1 MIRPS
6 PQPRSRRP
14 GAVLAGVALLAAVTG
29 CSDSSDSGH
38 LDVAIVSDL
47 PAAPPARSALA
58 VRIAVTDAAGQRQSG
73 VPVEVE
79 ATLGGGSVAPAT
91 VVTDGDGEAEV
102 TWTLGVAPVRNG
114 LALHAPRSTTLYER
128 FATLETPYE
137 PAPFGD
143 VNAFLTGLGI
153 AGSTE
158 DLAFSPDG
166 ERMLMGVRG
175 GLIALDPQG
184 DATQVPLSG
193 DALVNPLGIAFD
205 RAGNLWIADS
215 GVGAL
220 MRVSPAGEVTTA
232 LTSDG
237 TQPLSG
243 PNYVAIGP
251 DDRVYLSDPC
261 LGELIRFDPE
271 RGVVDSVL
279 TFDLPTEGGPNG
291 LAFDRSGTRLWL
303 ATENT
308 GLLCGHSFVP
318 ITDPLAGLYAVDVDD
333 SGFGTRT
340 TIATGVALFGD
351 GVAFDDEDNLYAIF
365 DTQRDFMLE
374 ESAIWIL
381 PSGRDQLVKLA
392 AVHGRVLANVAFGTP
407 PFGSGSLYIALL
419 AVPPFTPETA
429 RGAERLDLGI
439 GGLPL
444 LP

>member
-1 MIRPS
+1 MTKPS
-6 PQPRSRRP
+6 PRPRSRRP
-14 GAVLAGVALLAAVTG
+14 AAVLAGMVLLASVAG
-29 CSDSSDSGH
+29 CSDSSESGR
-38 LDVAIVSDL
+38 LDVSVVSEL
-47 PAAPPARSALA
+47 PAAPPARSVLP
-58 VRIAVTDAAGQRQSG
+58 VRIAVTDEQGQRQG
-73 VPVEVE
+73 GATVEVA

-91 VVTDGDGEAEV
+91 VVTDGDGEAEF

-114 LALHAPRSTTLYER
+114 LALRARRSTTFYEAY
-128 FATLETPYE
+128 ATLETPYE

-143 VNAFLTGLGI
+143 VNAFLGDLGI
-153 AGSTE
+153 PGSTE
-158 DLAFSPDG
+158 DLAFAPDG

-184 DATQVPLSG
+184 TATQVPLSG

-205 RAGNLWIADS
+205 RAGNLWVADS
-215 GVGAL
+215 GAAAL
-220 MRVSPAGEVTTA
+220 RRVSPAGEVTTA

-237 TQPLSG
+237 TQALSG

-271 RGVVDSVL
+271 RGVVDAVL

-291 LAFDRSGTRLWL
+291 LAFDRTGTRLWL

-318 ITDPLAGLYAVDVDD
+318 ITDPIAGLYAVDVDD
-333 SGFGTRT
+333 AGFGARA
-340 TIATGVALFGD
+340 TIAAGVALFGD

-392 AVHGRVLANVAFGTP
+392 AVHGRVLANLAFGSP
-407 PFGSGSLYIALL
+407 PFGDGSLYIALL
-419 AVPPFTPETA
+419 AVPPFTPEAA

-439 GGLPL
+439 AGLPL